1 MIHDLRRHTSG
12 FTILE
17 TIIVLTVTIAL
28 LGSTLALFQQRVPRT
43 QFIKAVN
50 ELNTQ
55 ITDVASQVAAGNYPT
70 SNNFSCDVD
79 VNGVPVLYSGTSEQ
93 GTNQNCIFIGQA
105 IKFGKTGSA
114 SCELSSVECDDIK
127 VFTVFGNRTGDDLVG
142 AKPRI
147 SNSYANQS
155 YKNGFGLSV
164 TKIKPNNASLD
175 VYSGVAYTL
184 SFGSGE
190 VAGNRIGPS
199 QVAINPIGGATNL
212 NNSDLVFVDGFNE
225 VPPNPSPIIAA
236 VPQGILVCLKSGTTD
251 QRAVII
257 LGADGNPSSVEMV
270 IVNNTEWGS
279 TYGCL

>member
-79 VNGVPVLYSGTSEQ
+79 VNGVPVLNPGTSEQ
-93 GTNQNCIFIGQA
+93 GTNQNCIFVGQA
-105 IKFGKTGSA
+105 IKFGKASA
-114 SCELSSVECDDIK
+114 VTCTNPGVECDDLK
-127 VFTVFGNRTGDDLVG
+127 VFTIFGNRTGDDLVG
-142 AKPRI
+142 AKPQI
-147 SNSYANQS
+147 SSVYANQS

-164 TKIKPNNASLD
+164 TKIKPNNASAD

-199 QVAINPIGGATNL
+199 QVAINPILGSVNDTE
-212 NNSDLVFVDGFNE
+212 STFVSNFG
-225 VPPNPSPIIAA
+225 PASLQTAPS
-236 VPQGILVCLKSGTTD
+236 QGILVCLKSGTTD